1 MLYVNRINVGDIV
14 YFRVNFFGP
23 NCESFI
29 HVNFVSLLLCYSY
42 VAPTF
47 SLQWNKEVL
56 DFKKKRK
63 KKRKELALSTLCEH
77 RASAT
82 VNKGANNARKT
93 SHEHDNKGLNC
104 QQ

>member
-47 SLQWNKEVL
+47 SLKWNKEVL
-56 DFKKKRK
+56 DFKKKKKK
-63 KKRKELALSTLCEH
+63 KKRLSL
-77 RASAT
+77 
-82 VNKGANNARKT
+82 VNAVRT
-93 SHEHDNKGLNC
+93 SSFSDSKQGS
-104 QQ
+104 